1 MLLSMTGFGRS
12 EATFKE
18 QDITVEIKSLNS
30 KYLDLKLKVAQ
41 KYRAKE
47 LQIRQLI
54 TPIALRGKIDI
65 SIDVTNRAAEAEFF
79 FNRELFKAYYQE
91 LNSLSEELGIQ
102 NADVMQTIIRL
113 PNIVVPNENS
123 LSDEEWQSLVD
134 VIKSAMKKLEHFRRT
149 EGKVIED
156 DFTLRVNTIIQ
167 LLKEVEPFVEERKV
181 LMQERLRQNFQ
192 DNATKGAVDEN
203 RFEQELIYYLE
214 KIDITE
220 EQVRLAQH
228 CKYFLEVLENKK
240 NVKGRKL
247 NFISQEM
254 GREINTLGSK
264 ANHSS
269 IQRIVVDMK
278 DELEKI
284 KEQIAN
290 NL

>member
-12 EATFKE
+12 EITFNE

-30 KYLDLKLKVAQ
+30 KYLDLKLKLTQ

-54 TPIALRGKIDI
+54 APIAQRGKIDI
-65 SIDVTNRAAEAEFF
+65 MIDVVSRAAEADFY
-79 FNRELFKAYYQE
+79 FNRDLFKSYYHE

-113 PNIVVPNENS
+113 PNIVVPNEGS
-123 LSDEEWQSLVD
+123 LSDDEWKALEKA
-134 VIKSAMKKLEHFRRT
+134 IRSAMKKLEHFRAT

-156 DFTLRVNTIIQ
+156 DFTLRVGNISR
-167 LLKEVEPFVEERKV
+167 LLTEVEPFVEERKEK
-181 LMQERLRQNFQ
+181 MRERLRQNFQ
-192 DNATKGAVDEN
+192 DNKVQNAVDEN

-214 KIDITE
+214 KMDITE

-228 CKYFLEVLENKK
+228 CKYFIEVLESKNK
-240 NVKGRKL
+240 VKGRKL

-269 IQRIVVDMK
+269 IQRIVVQMK

-284 KEQIAN
+284 KEQLGN
-290 NL
+290 TL